1 MDELEPGIVPPGSS
15 STCDADLTCPAPMYF
30 LGDQYLGS
38 YTNIDSVEKGKN
50 YDGENFGL
58 DVYEPLFFHPLPEW
72 IGYGTF
78 NVYLRFDNETG
89 YDKDLFYFCHV
100 SLAKFSDIALICYYR
115 SFELSRLPFQIHQY
129 MSGRIKLLN
138 GGVAIQ
144 MADTPELGYEYDVP
158 IGHDIDCGT
167 YGLDNFQLPHLECP
181 EMFVCDVEGEDE
193 DLQHFAKCIDS
204 MNCAMMAG
212 MTSSVRGNID
222 ETALFI
228 HQMIPHHQNAGKS
241 RW

>member
-100 SLAKFSDIALICYYR
+100 SLAKCTCFGYHCMNLKSTCPDCLFR
-115 SFELSRLPFQIHQY
+115 SISTCL
-129 MSGRIKLLN
+129 
-138 GGVAIQ
+138 
-144 MADTPELGYEYDVP
+144 
-158 IGHDIDCGT
+158 
-167 YGLDNFQLPHLECP
+167 
-181 EMFVCDVEGEDE
+181 VE
-193 DLQHFAKCIDS
+193 
-204 MNCAMMAG
+204 
-212 MTSSVRGNID
+212 
-222 ETALFI
+222 
-228 HQMIPHHQNAGKS
+228 
-241 RW
+241 